1 MAGRLRPAFLCSGE
15 QLNISSALI
24 KQCVLVGDFETW
36 TYLRKE
42 YLPAEYHTLYDLI
55 DKHCEMYHTF
65 PTFDDLKLS
74 VRHGPTRDKVFGIE
88 LLDSVDIDATTL
100 LEYLK
105 NEYTQKEILNSLDK
119 YIDKSDLFASAD
131 ESVQE
136 LHQIV
141 LDVEDKVDL
150 EIPQESMQR
159 IELFEP
165 EEEIA
170 KYLGLGL
177 NTDYDHEIKFSPR
190 DLVLVGGRRGSG
202 KSLTCANIA
211 NNVFETG
218 RSAIYFTIEMD
229 SRSILQ
235 RCCSISTK
243 IPFARLRTKN
253 LSVIEWERVAG
264 WWASRFQE
272 GQARLQEY
280 KTDRDFKSFHHKLT
294 TEHELLPTQ
303 QLDVVY
309 DPGLSLAKIRAELD
323 KKVRKLNAGVII
335 VDYINQVKRSTVPAR
350 GGQYDWTEQ
359 IEVSKALKS
368 MAQEYEC
375 TVFSPYQ
382 TDATGEARFAKGIL
396 DAADA
401 AYALETWDQEDSCIT
416 FNCVKMR
423 AASMKSFSSVMD
435 WESLKIGPETALT
448 PKEKEANSQKADEDI
463 DDL

>member
-1 MAGRLRPAFLCSGE
+1 M
-15 QLNISSALI
+15 NISSALI
-24 KQCVLVGDFETW
+24 KQCIVTGDFETW
-36 TYLRKE
+36 SYLRKE
-42 YLPAEYHTLYDLI
+42 YLPAEYHTLYAQI
-55 DKHCEMYHTF
+55 DKHCESFHEF
-65 PTFDDLKLS
+65 PSFDDLKLS
-74 VRHGPTRDKVFGIE
+74 IRHAPTRDKVFAIE
-88 LLDSVDIDATTL
+88 AVDVDVDAGAL

-105 NEYTQKEILNSLDK
+105 NEYTQKEILNSLDN
-119 YIDKSDLFASAD
+119 YIDNSVVFSSAE

-141 LDVEDKVDL
+141 LDIEDRVDL
-150 EIPQESMQR
+150 EVPQESMQR

-165 EEEIA
+165 EEEIS
-170 KYLGLGL
+170 KYIGLGL
-177 NTDYDHEIKFSPR
+177 NAEYDHEIRFSPR

-211 NNVFETG
+211 NNVFQSG

-235 RCCSISTK
+235 RCCSIATGVPYS
-243 IPFARLRTKN
+243 RLRTQN
-253 LSVIEWERVAG
+253 LSVIEWEKVAG
-264 WWASRFQE
+264 WWASRFQQ
-272 GQARLQEY
+272 GQERMQEY
-280 KTDRDFKSFHHKLT
+280 KKERDFTEFHRKLT
-294 TEHELLPTQ
+294 TQHELLPTQ

-309 DPGLSLAKIRAELD
+309 DPGLTLAKIRSELD
-323 KKVRKLNAGVII
+323 KKVHKLDAGVII
-335 VDYINQVKRSTVPAR
+335 VDYINQVKRSNLPSR

-359 IEVSKALKS
+359 IEVSKALKA

-401 AYALETWDQEDSCIT
+401 AYALEAYDQEDACIS

-423 AASMKSFSSVMD
+423 AASMKSFTSVMD
-435 WESLKIGPETALT
+435 WESLKMGPDTALT
-448 PKEKEANSQKADEDI
+448 PQEREASSHKTDEDI

>member
-1 MAGRLRPAFLCSGE
+1 M
-15 QLNISSALI
+15 NISSALI
-24 KQCVLVGDFETW
+24 KQCIVLQDFETW
-36 TYLRKE
+36 SYLRRE
-42 YLPAEYHTLYDLI
+42 YLPVEYHLLYGHI
-55 DKHCEMYHTF
+55 DKHCEKFHEF
-65 PTFDDLKLS
+65 PTFEDLKLS
-74 VRHGPTRDKVFGIE
+74 IRHADTRDKVYAIE
-88 LLDSVDIDATTL
+88 SIDIDIDADTL

-105 NEYTQKEILNSLDK
+105 NEYTQKEILNSLDN
-119 YIDKSDLFASAD
+119 YIDNSVLFSDAE
-131 ESVQE
+131 ESVQQ

-150 EIPQESMQR
+150 QAPQESMQN

-165 EEEIA
+165 EEEIG
-170 KYLGLGL
+170 KYIGLGL
-177 NTDYDHEIKFSPR
+177 NDEYDHEIKFSPK
-190 DLVLVGGRRGSG
+190 DLVLVGGKRGSG

-211 NNVFETG
+211 NNVVASG

-235 RCCSISTK
+235 RCCSIATGV
-243 IPFARLRTKN
+243 PFSRLRTQN
-253 LSVIEWERVAG
+253 LSVTEWEKVAG
-264 WWASRFQE
+264 WWASRYQQGQDRLKEYREHRNFQDFH
-272 GQARLQEY
+272 Y
-280 KTDRDFKSFHHKLT
+280 KLKTN
-294 TEHELLPTQ
+294 HELLPTQ

-309 DPGLSLAKIRAELD
+309 DPSLTIAKIRAELD
-323 KKVRKLNAGVII
+323 KKVKKIDAGVII
-335 VDYINQVKRSTVPAR
+335 VDYINQVKRSAAPSR

-401 AYALETWDQEDSCIT
+401 AYTLETWEQEDKCVT

-423 AASMKSFSSVMD
+423 AASMRSFTSEMD
-435 WESLKIGPETALT
+435 WESLKMGPETALT
-448 PKEKEANSQKADEDI
+448 PQEKEDSQYKSDEDI